1 MTKHKNKSLKETCI
15 METQTTAQT
24 ATQTTV
30 ALTDELPVDQHSLGK
45 SALLHLLPGVFIL
58 AAYLILYPV
67 MAHFG
72 LPALCALL
80 LAVLVA
86 AIPSQLGHLLYQGY
100 RRNGRLSL
108 TGVVIF
114 RQRLPFWRY
123 LLFVPLG
130 IIWSFGWYGL
140 LSPTSTWLMHNAF
153 GWLPG
158 WFLRTDLATT
168 DHTVLVV
175 TLAALLILNG
185 IVAPVIEEMYFRGY
199 LLPRLSRYGKAA
211 PWINL
216 VLFTVYHFWQPW
228 LYPTILVSLTSLVFP
243 VWWLRNIRLGII
255 IHCALNLIGGLG
267 TAALLLGQH

>member
-1 MTKHKNKSLKETCI
+1 
-15 METQTTAQT
+15 METQTTVQT
-24 ATQTTV
+24 VTQTTG

-58 AAYLILYPV
+58 AAYLILHPV

-108 TGVVIF
+108 TGIVVF
-114 RQRLPFWRY
+114 RQRLPLWRY

-140 LSPTSTWLMHNAF
+140 LSPTSTWLMHHAF

-185 IVAPVIEEMYFRGY
+185 IVAPVVEEMYFRGY

-216 VLFTVYHFWQPW
+216 ALFTVYHLWQPW
-228 LYPTILVSLTSLVFP
+228 LYPTILVALTSLVFP

-267 TAALLLGQH
+267 TAALLLGQHS